1 MAKYKDM
8 ILNNEGEQTEQSAT
22 PPVAPTQEVERNPKM
37 ESVLS
42 EEQKTAAN
50 AELDKPI
57 PLDVKKAKE
66 NVRKDYDEML
76 AIVNTKEAEEA
87 KRKTAEMEEKRRNR
101 KRIFNAIGDGVAALS
116 NLYFTTKGAPS
127 VKYDPRGSLSARAQ
141 ARWDAIDTIRN
152 EEADKQYMRD
162 YQAREAELRR
172 AREARLEAQNEALA
186 QYRQEALE
194 NRKEIEQ
201 IKRDRDWEKLQE
213 QFRQNQAME
222 EQKQQ
227 GRETVAKI
235 NATNRANIVQTQEEG
250 KNTRAALGGGSSSRT
265 SIPVGDGVY
274 VDLTKA
280 EWSDEQISN
289 VFSELPEELKKEAK
303 KNYASKDS
311 YGQDKPI
318 TKYQMRLALGEYLKH
333 PDAEKARKI
342 IRELANKPIAKGEKS
357 KPEVIE
363 GFSQYKTKT
372 SGQAPKRD
380 YSQYKE

>member
-57 PLDVKKAKE
+57 PLNQEKAQE
-66 NVRKDYDEML
+66 NVRKGYDEML
-76 AIVNTKEAEEA
+76 AMVNTKQADEA

-250 KNTRAALGGGSSSRT
+250 KNTRAALGGGSVTPVYLQNGEVINVPKNALNEEINVSRIYNALPD
-265 SIPVGDGVY
+265 SI
-274 VDLTKA
+274 KQA
-280 EWSDEQISN
+280 AFE
-289 VFSELPEELKKEAK
+289 
-303 KNYASKDS
+303 
-311 YGQDKPI
+311 
-318 TKYQMRLALGEYLKH
+318 KYNLGEYVEKKQLTPTQMRVIVGEYMNH
-333 PDAEKARKI
+333 PDAKEVHNI
-342 IRELANKPIAKGEKS
+342 LRELENGAQPQPQSRFDKYRVKTASKQDSTKVKPKEYY
-357 KPEVIE
+357 
-363 GFSQYKTKT
+363 YKYEIK
-372 SGQAPKRD
+372 
-380 YSQYKE
+380 